1 MRRMGS
7 VLSKQIRILIVSLP
21 GMMQSV
27 LRDTFSSRADV
38 ELVGVASGALSAV
51 SLIPK
56 KKPDLVVIDSNLP
69 GDEKAQLVQ
78 WLKEKGPKSR
88 SLILVETTQQS
99 KQAAR
104 MGADIVLRSYSLPES
119 LDSVIGTITSAA
131 E

>member
-27 LRDTFSSRADV
+27 LRDTFSGRADV

-78 WLKEKGPKSR
+78 WLKEKGQKSR

-104 MGADIVLRSYSLPES
+104 MGADIVLRSYSLPDS

>member
-1 MRRMGS
+1 M
-7 VLSKQIRILIVSLP
+7 LSKQIRILIVSLP

-27 LRDTFSSRADV
+27 LRDTFSGRADV

-78 WLKEKGPKSR
+78 WLKEKGQKSR

>member
-1 MRRMGS
+1 M
-7 VLSKQIRILIVSLP
+7 LSKQVRILIVSLP

-27 LRDTFSSRADV
+27 LRDTFSGRADV

-78 WLKEKGPKSR
+78 WLKEKGQKSR

-104 MGADIVLRSYSLPES
+104 MGADIVLRSYSLPDS

>member
-1 MRRMGS
+1 MGS
-7 VLSKQIRILIVSLP
+7 VLSKQIRVLIVSLP

-27 LRDTFSSRADV
+27 LRDTFSSRVDV

-51 SLIPK
+51 SLIQK

-69 GDEKAQLVQ
+69 GDEKTQLVQ
-78 WLKEKGPKSR
+78 WLKEKWQKSR

-99 KQAAR
+99 KQATR
-104 MGADIVLRSYSLPES
+104 MGADIILRSYSLPES
-119 LDSVIGTITSAA
+119 LDPVIGTMISRT

>member
-1 MRRMGS
+1 MGS
-7 VLSKQIRILIVSLP
+7 VLSKQIRVLIVSLP

-27 LRDTFSSRADV
+27 LRDTFSNRTDV

-51 SLIPK
+51 GLIPK

-69 GDEKAQLVQ
+69 GDEKVQLVQ
-78 WLKEKGPKSR
+78 WLKEKWQKSR

-99 KQAAR
+99 KQAGR

-119 LDSVIGTITSAA
+119 LDSVIGTMTSRA

>member
-1 MRRMGS
+1 MRRMIG
-7 VLSKQIRILIVSLP
+7 VLSKRVRVLIVSLP

-38 ELVGVASGALSAV
+38 ELVSVASGALSAV
-51 SLIPK
+51 SLIRK

-69 GDEKAQLVQ
+69 DEEKVQLIQ
-78 WLKEKGPKSR
+78 WLKEKCQKSR

-104 MGADIVLRSYSLPES
+104 MGADVILRSYSLPES
-119 LDSVIGTITSAA
+119 LDSVIGTIQGNQ
-131 E
+131 

>member
-1 MRRMGS
+1 MGS

-27 LRDTFSSRADV
+27 LRDTFSGRADV

-78 WLKEKGPKSR
+78 WLKEKGQKSR

-104 MGADIVLRSYSLPES
+104 MGADIVLRSYSLPDS
-119 LDSVIGTITSAA
+119 LDSVMQTMTSRA

>member
-1 MRRMGS
+1 MGS

-27 LRDTFSSRADV
+27 LRETFSSREDV
-38 ELVGVASGALSAV
+38 ELVGIASGALSAV

-56 KKPDLVVIDSNLP
+56 QKPDLVVIDSNLP

-78 WLKEKGPKSR
+78 WLKEDGQKSR

-104 MGADIVLRSYSLPES
+104 MGADIVLRSYSLPDS
-119 LDSVIGTITSAA
+119 LDSVMQTMTSRA